1 MPSLEDE
8 IRGWE
13 EMEHRLLTLMAE
25 AERRM
30 EYVPEN
36 DRLRLAA
43 HTETVRREWQECKA
57 TFLQILAEDGDD
69 A

>member
-1 MPSLEDE
+1 MTSYEAE

-13 EMEHRLLTLMAE
+13 EMEHRLLTSMAE

-30 EYVPEN
+30 EYVSEN

-43 HTETVRREWQECKA
+43 HTETAR
-57 TFLQILAEDGDD
+57 
-69 A
+69 